1 MRRRLY
7 LVLPDLASARQ
18 TANDLLLARIEDRHM
33 HFLAR
38 RDLALGELHAAGV
51 LHKTDVRHAF
61 FIGAGLGVLLGAAV
75 GVWLKL
81 GAFGAFDGFEFGA
94 GTLVLCALVG
104 LLLGAWGATLI
115 GVSTPSVKLE
125 GYQADFDAGRILLM
139 VDVPHARVAEIRELL
154 RCRHPEAADHG
165 IDLTM
170 PAFP

>member
-7 LVLPDLASARQ
+7 VVLPDLASARQ

-38 RDLALGELHAAGV
+38 RDLALDELHPAGV
-51 LHKTDVRHAF
+51 LQKTDVRHAF
-61 FIGAGLGVLLGAAV
+61 FIDAGIGVLLGAAV

-81 GAFGAFDGFEFGA
+81 GALGGFEFGV
-94 GTLVLCALVG
+94 GTLVLCTIVG
-104 LLLGAWGATLI
+104 LMLGAWGATLI
-115 GVSTPSVKLE
+115 GVSTPSVKLKA
-125 GYQADFDAGRILLM
+125 YDADFDAGRILLM
-139 VDVPHARVAEIRELL
+139 VDVPHARVAEIQDLL
-154 RCRHPEAADHG
+154 HRRHPEAADHG